1 MKSHMDGEVKWI
13 VLLTTLAIV
22 YIVGFYANAAA

>member
-13 VLLTTLAIV
+13 LLLTTLAIIYV
-22 YIVGFYANAAA
+22 VGFYANA

>member
-13 VLLTTLAIV
+13 LLLTTLAIV
-22 YIVGFYANAAA
+22 YVVGFYANA